1 MGKQVNHV
9 AFTVPHYQHT
19 PYDLPLALVRL
30 RADSNHGRVEGS
42 ERKARGCATAAS
54 ANLARAAEA
63 ERRAAA
69 AERERAAAERRAV
82 DAERRLAEAERRAG
96 GSEKG
101 DGREGKRQRGAAPEQ
116 YVLIAVVYG

>member
-1 MGKQVNHV
+1 MYHLL
-9 AFTVPHYQHT
+9 FPHYQPT
-19 PYDLPLALVRL
+19 PFMIALVRL

-42 ERKARGCATAAS
+42 ERKAKGCATAAS
-54 ANLARAAEA
+54 EYLV
-63 ERRAAA
+63 RAAA
-69 AERERAAAERRAV
+69 AEGHAVAAERECAAAVRRAV